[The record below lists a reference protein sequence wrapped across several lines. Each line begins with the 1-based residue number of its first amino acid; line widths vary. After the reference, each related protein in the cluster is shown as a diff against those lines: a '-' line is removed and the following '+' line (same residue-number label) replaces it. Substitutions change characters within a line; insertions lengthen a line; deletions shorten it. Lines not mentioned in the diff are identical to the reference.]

1 MSARG
6 WPNWCEPMHNFG
18 EHAHGPHG
26 VCLSVACSFT
36 QAGRQVGGEVGVG
49 RQAEGQQKWSGRVAG
64 TPTCQ
69 HNHDDPVNQEPV
81 LTSFAP
87 TEEDSNDGADHRNK
101 TGMKPNL

>member
-1 MSARG
+1 MRG
-6 WPNWCEPMHNFG
+6 AGQIGVSKCTILVSMHTALTG
-18 EHAHGPHG
+18 SCAS
-26 VCLSVACSFT
+26 LWRAAL

-49 RQAEGQQKWSGRVAG
+49 RQAEGQQKWSGRVAS

-69 HNHDDPVNQEPV
+69 HNNDDPVNQDPL

-87 TEEDSNDGADHRNK
+87 TKGDPNDGADHRNK